1 MKKSI
6 WKAGMALFLLAVS
19 CQDKAEQTAHESEE
33 TAAEAAEA
41 GVGHVNDVH
50 LDTASARAAG
60 IVCRTVEA
68 GTFRDVILTSGRL
81 LPATGDEATLV
92 AGVTGIVSLARDFT
106 EGSPVAK
113 GGTAFIIAT
122 DRLQDGDPVEKARV
136 AFETARGEYERGK
149 RLVQDKI
156 ITQKDFATLR
166 ADYETA
172 RIAYEAMTSGHARGG
187 TAVKSPLSGYV
198 KSLLVREGDYVT
210 AGQPLMTVTQ
220 QRRLH
225 LRADVPERYY
235 PQIAGIVSARFRT
248 AYSERVY
255 DLQEL
260 KGRLVARGRTV
271 SDSSP
276 YVPVTFEFDNRG
288 DLLPGAYLEVYLL
301 GKERQDVVSIP
312 LTALTEDQGTRYV
325 YVQEAADVYVKREVE
340 TGASDG
346 CNVEILRGLR
356 PGERVAVEGA
366 THLKLASAK
375 SVIPAHTH
383 NH

>member
-1 MKKSI
+1 M
-6 WKAGMALFLLAVS
+6 
-19 CQDKAEQTAHESEE
+19 
-33 TAAEAAEA
+33 
-41 GVGHVNDVH
+41 
-50 LDTASARAAG
+50 
-60 IVCRTVEA
+60 
-68 GTFRDVILTSGRL
+68 
-81 LPATGDEATLV
+81 

-156 ITQKDFATLR
+156 ITQKDFATLS

>member
-6 WKAGMALFLLAVS
+6 WTAGMALLFLAVS
-19 CQDKAEQTAHESEE
+19 CRDKAEQATHEPEKP
-33 TAAEAAEA
+33 AAEATEA
-41 GVGHVNDVH
+41 GGTHANDVH
-50 LDTASARAAG
+50 LDTARARAAG
-60 IVCRTVEA
+60 VVCRAVEA
-68 GTFRDVILTSGRL
+68 GPFHDVIQTSGRL

-92 AGVTGIVSLARDFT
+92 ASVTGIVSLSGHFT
-106 EGSPVAK
+106 EGSPVAR
-113 GGTAFIIAT
+113 GNAMFVIAT
-122 DRLQDGDPVEKARV
+122 DRLQDGDPVKKAQV
-136 AFETARGEYERGK
+136 AFETARGEYERGQ

-156 ITQKDFATLR
+156 ITQKDFSALR

-172 RIAYEAMTSGHARGG
+172 RIAYEALAAGRGKEG
-187 TAVKSPLSGYV
+187 SAVKSPISGYV

-210 AGQPLMTVTQ
+210 AGQPLMTITQ

-235 PQIAGIVSARFRT
+235 PQLAGIVSARFRT
-248 AYSERVY
+248 AYDDRVY

-260 KGRLVARGRTV
+260 RGRLVARGRAA
-271 SDSSP
+271 SDTAP

-301 GKERQDVVSIP
+301 GKERQGVVSVP
-312 LTALTEDQGTRYV
+312 VSALTEEQGMRFV
-325 YVQEAADVYVKREVE
+325 YVQETADIYEKREVE

-346 CNVEILRGLR
+346 RRVEIRHGLQ

-366 THLKLASAK
+366 MSLKLASSR